1 MSINIS
7 LVIVDLIKFFEDR
20 NLLDVALGLKEDLNL
35 KNQANQQSILTS
47 VRKAIART
55 EKH

>member
-35 KNQANQQSILTS
+35 KN
-47 VRKAIART
+47 
-55 EKH
+55 